1 MKIERMDRAGSF
13 QTIFRISKDNE
24 AQELLVN
31 TWNADEVEAQLIAL
45 SWEEITALRE
55 LDNTNN
61 NQNRNGVTLKEEEE

>member
-1 MKIERMDRAGSF
+1 MKIERIDRAESF

-31 TWNADEVEAQLIAL
+31 VWDADEVEAQLIAL

-61 NQNRNGVTLKEEEE
+61 NQNRNGVTIKEE

>member
-1 MKIERMDRAGSF
+1 MKIERIDRAESF

-24 AQELLVN
+24 AQELLVSV
-31 TWNADEVEAQLIAL
+31 WEADEVEAQLIAL

-61 NQNRNGVTLKEEEE
+61 NQNRNGVIIKE

>member
-1 MKIERMDRAGSF
+1 MKNERIDRAESF
-13 QTIFRISKDNE
+13 QTIFIISKDKE

-31 TWNADEVEAQLIAL
+31 VWDADEVETQLIAL

-61 NQNRNGVTLKEEEE
+61 NQNRNGVIIKE

>member
-1 MKIERMDRAGSF
+1 MKIERIDRAESF

-31 TWNADEVEAQLIAL
+31 VWDADEVEAQLIAL

-61 NQNRNGVTLKEEEE
+61 NQNRNGVTIKEQ

>member
-1 MKIERMDRAGSF
+1 MKIERIDRAESF

-24 AQELLVN
+24 AQELLVSV
-31 TWNADEVEAQLIAL
+31 WDADEVEAQLIAL

-61 NQNRNGVTLKEEEE
+61 NQNRNGVIIKE

>member
-61 NQNRNGVTLKEEEE
+61 NQNRNGVIIKE